1 MVGQHIE
8 DYTLHV
14 TYTAYELGEASQL
27 DPTQHRPQENIHNG
41 SAGPGTEVSDRSGNG
56 VLEEGYGIVDKD
68 NVHIVNVICGSLEV
82 TKQITPELISDAA
95 QTYWFT
101 LLRQEDNFRQTLEV
115 TIAPGESSGTLTVE
129 NLPRGTYVL
138 FEHNNDAYSLRSLQI
153 GSDTN
158 CFGTVQDA
166 TAVFHMGNDP
176 DDKNV
181 IGKLPGAYYTSYTGA
196 PNGVYGEAIVV
207 NEKTVHYGQI
217 PVEKVWSDGPEN
229 HTNTP
234 VYVLLYQNGDHGA
247 EPVLD
252 ENGSAR
258 ILRLDAGNGWT
269 SFFRVALPHK
279 DADPKELGFFV
290 REVQSVSTLD
300 TGGTPAIL
308 ENDRT
313 TVLYFQGTAEPEDV
327 FHIGS
332 GYYRV
337 TYQPMADTGGWI
349 VTNQTAVVLPAT
361 GGHGTHLYTFSGLL
375 LIAAALVFGYSQ
387 RRKRERGAAV

>member
-1 MVGQHIE
+1 MF
-8 DYTLHV
+8 Y
-14 TYTAYELGEASQL
+14 
-27 DPTQHRPQENIHNG
+27 R
-41 SAGPGTEVSDRSGNG
+41 
-56 VLEEGYGIVDKD
+56 KD
-68 NVHIVNVICGSLEV
+68 ILAEIGLEV
-82 TKQITPELISDAA
+82 PRTWD
-95 QTYWFT
+95 
-101 LLRQEDNFRQTLEV
+101 EV
-115 TIAPGESSGTLTVE
+115 QVAMTVLSKNQME
-129 NLPRGTYVL
+129 
-138 FEHNNDAYSLRSLQI
+138 
-153 GSDTN
+153 
-158 CFGTVQDA
+158 FG
-166 TAVFHMGNDP
+166 M
-176 DDKNV
+176 
-181 IGKLPGAYYTSYTGA
+181 LPGDQ
-196 PNGVYGEAIVV
+196 VYAM
-207 NEKTVHYGQI
+207 
-217 PVEKVWSDGPEN
+217 
-229 HTNTP
+229 
-234 VYVLLYQNGDHGA
+234 LLYQNGDHGA

-279 DADPKELGFFV
+279 DADPKALGFFV

-375 LIAAALVFGYSQ
+375 LIAAALYLIFTY
-387 RRKRERGAAV
+387 RKMPFLTKKKKIIKTVISVALIEKFVNLLIFLKLIFLRV